1 MLILASQSPRRKE
14 LLKLIVPDFKIIPA
28 DVDEHV
34 HVAPEELPA
43 AASKL
48 KAEAI
53 KKDHPNDDVLGCDT
67 VVIIDG
73 ELLGKPKDEEDAFNM
88 LRKLSG
94 KKHVVISG
102 YTYIKGNKTITRSV
116 KTYVYFNKLSD
127 ELIYRYIK
135 SGSPMDKAGAYGIQ
149 DKEFNLVHHIEGSLY
164 NVIGLPVEDIK
175 ENCF

>member
-14 LLKLIVPDFKIIPA
+14 LLKLITNDFVVIPA
-28 DVDEHV
+28 DIDEHV
-34 HVAPEELPA
+34 HVSNEELPA
-43 AASKL
+43 RASKL

-53 KKDHPNDDVLGCDT
+53 KKTHPNDDVLGCDT

-73 ELLGKPKDEEDAFNM
+73 ELLGKPRNKIDAYNM
-88 LRKLSG
+88 LKKLSG

-102 YTYIKGNKTITRSV
+102 YTFIKGDKIINRSV
-116 KTYVYFNKLSD
+116 KTYVYFNELSD
-127 ELIYRYIK
+127 ELINKYIE

-149 DKEFNLVHHIEGSLY
+149 DKEFNLVNHIEGSLY
-164 NVIGLPVEDIK
+164 NVIGLPIEDIK

>member
-34 HVAPEELPA
+34 HVTPEELPA

-73 ELLGKPKDEEDAFNM
+73 ELLGKPKDEQDAFNM

-94 KKHVVISG
+94 RKHVVISG
-102 YTYIKGNKTITRSV
+102 YTYIKGNNRNIIFKW
-116 KTYVYFNKLSD
+116 FNKNIICNNIFFYWVKYANKNSCF
-127 ELIYRYIK
+127 YRYI
-135 SGSPMDKAGAYGIQ
+135 
-149 DKEFNLVHHIEGSLY
+149 
-164 NVIGLPVEDIK
+164 
-175 ENCF
+175 

>member
-14 LLKLIVPDFKIIPA
+14 LLKLITNDFVVIPA
-28 DVDEHV
+28 NIDEHV
-34 HVAPEELPA
+34 HVSNEELPA
-43 AASKL
+43 RASKL

-53 KKDHPNDDVLGCDT
+53 KKTHPNDDVLGCDT

-73 ELLGKPKDEEDAFNM
+73 ELLGKPINKIDAYNM
-88 LRKLSG
+88 LKKLSG

-102 YTYIKGNKTITRSV
+102 YTFIKGDKIINRSV
-116 KTYVYFNKLSD
+116 KTYVYFNELSD
-127 ELIYRYIK
+127 ELINKYIE

-149 DKEFNLVHHIEGSLY
+149 DKEFNLVNHIEGSLY
-164 NVIGLPVEDIK
+164 NVIGLPIEDIK

>member
-14 LLKLIVPDFKIIPA
+14 LLKLIVDDFVVIPA

-34 HVAPEELPA
+34 HVKNEDLPA

-53 KKDHPNDDVLGCDT
+53 KKNHPNDDVLGCDT

-73 ELLGKPKDEEDAFNM
+73 ELLGKPINEDDAFNM
-88 LRKLSG
+88 LKKLSG
-94 KKHVVISG
+94 KKHTVISG
-102 YTYIKGNKTITRSV
+102 YTFIKGNKIINRSV
-116 KTYVYFNKLSD
+116 KTYVYFNDLSD
-127 ELIYRYIK
+127 ELIKEYIK

-149 DKEFNLVHHIEGSLY
+149 DTKFNLVNHIEGSLY
-164 NVIGLPVEDIK
+164 NVIGLPIEDIK